1 LTVHAIDGGLGFVVT
16 AHFYKTKTFG
26 TARVTFHHDFGA
38 GHHAKLTKSLFQISV
53 SNRIWQVAN
62 VKFIA
67 HKRDSSKHINKSDG
81 VPKAHSTSLI
91 TTEGKRN

>member
-1 LTVHAIDGGLGFVVT
+1 LAVHAIDGRLGFVVA
-16 AHFYKTKTFG
+16 AHFHKTKTLG

-67 HKRDSSKHINKSDG
+67 HKRDSSKHRNKSDG
-81 VPKAHSTSLI
+81 VPKAHSTSLK